1 MVLSDSVSMVLPGSF
16 TFDNFKRRVENLGFQ
31 VFSSADIAANAL
43 TSPENT
49 QQSKVESGR
58 EGSFGGI
65 FRSEV
70 QVGAEAGGRA
80 TS

>member
-1 MVLSDSVSMVLPGSF
+1 MVLPGSF

-58 EGSFGGI
+58 RGKLVGYSGLK
-65 FRSEV
+65 FRLGQKPRS
-70 QVGAEAGGRA
+70 RN
-80 TS
+80 